1 MSEQQRQGSHFEFDV
16 AFERN
21 VMIPARDGVELATD
35 LYFPAI
41 GSTKAT
47 GPFPVILE
55 RTPYLKDSTRYHRK
69 GSMYARLGY
78 VMAIQDV
85 RGRGESAGLW
95 YPFAEEAEDGCDSVE
110 WLGGQPWSSSKVGTL
125 GTSYSGSDQS
135 ALATLNPSHLA
146 AQFISMGASNYHD
159 CSMRHNGCLEQR
171 FLIYSFRMAVTSQQA
186 QADPE
191 LQRTLIDAFENF
203 DKWMNRLPFRKGQ
216 TPLALVP
223 NIEQWALDIQNRGDY
238 DDYWRQ
244 RGLSI
249 EHYWDEQADVPT
261 VFFGGWYDSYARA
274 TTTNFVELSQRKNS
288 PLYLVMGPWTHGDP
302 TCEISNSGEVDFGA
316 DAALDEYHRL
326 PLRFFDTYLKCLETG
341 LEQDRRVK
349 IFVMGGGSGLRNDDG
364 RMQHGGLWRDETAW
378 PVENSHPVAFYLHGN
393 GQLSTEAP
401 STPEIDDAASTT
413 LLFDPKNPVPTIGG
427 SISAAMPLM
436 DAGAFDQRG
445 CPPGSAKRYEHFP
458 RQEFFASNDDLPLAA
473 RNDVLVFQTEPLS
486 EPVEMIGPILA
497 RLWISSSAVDTDFTV
512 KLIDVMPPNADYP
525 NGFAMLLTD
534 SIQRCRYRDS
544 RESAE
549 LMTPGEIYK
558 LEFLLYPTSN
568 VFTAG
573 HRIRVDVSSSNWPR
587 FDANPNTGEPLGLH
601 RTTQVAKNVVHH
613 DNDHASHLELPVVR
627 RGR

>member
-1 MSEQQRQGSHFEFDV
+1 MSEQGRQGSHFQFDV
-16 AFERN
+16 AVDRN
-21 VMIPARDGVELATD
+21 IMIPARDGVELATD
-35 LYFPAI
+35 LYFPAVD
-41 GSTKAT
+41 STKAT
-47 GPFPVILE
+47 GSLPVVLE
-55 RTPYLKDSTRYHRK
+55 RTPYLKSHTRYHRK

-85 RGRGESAGLW
+85 RGRGESGGMW

-110 WLGGQPWSSSKVGTL
+110 WLGGQPWSNGKVGTL

-191 LQRTLIDAFENF
+191 LKRTLIDAFENV

-223 NIEQWALDIQNRGDY
+223 NIEQWALDVQNRGDY

-274 TTTNFVELSQRKNS
+274 TTTNFVELSRRKQS
-288 PLYLVMGPWTHGDP
+288 PMYLVMGPWTHGDP
-302 TCEISNSGEVDFGA
+302 TCEISSSGEVDFGVE
-316 DAALDEYHRL
+316 AALDEYHRL
-326 PLRFFDTYLKCLETG
+326 PLRFFDTYLKGLDTG
-341 LEQDRRVK
+341 LERDRPVQV
-349 IFVMGGGSGLRNDDG
+349 FVMGGGTGLRNDDG
-364 RMQHGGLWRDETAW
+364 RMQHGGTWRDETAW
-378 PVENSHPVAFYLHGN
+378 PIEDSQPIAFYLQGD

-401 STPEIDDAASTT
+401 STPGTDAASTT

-427 SISAAMPLM
+427 SISAAMPLV

-445 CPPGSAKRYEHFP
+445 CPPGSGKRYQHFP
-458 RQEFFASNDDLPLAA
+458 RQEFFSSTDDLPLAA
-473 RNDVLVFQTEPLS
+473 RNDVLVFQTDPLFEPI
-486 EPVEMIGPILA
+486 EVIGPIVA

-549 LMTPGEIYK
+549 MMTPGEIYK

-568 VFTAG
+568 IFSAG

-587 FDANPNTGEPLGLH
+587 FDVNPNTGEPLGLH
-601 RTTQVAKNVVHH
+601 RTTQVAKNTVHH
-613 DNDHASHLELPVVR
+613 DSEHASHLELPR
-627 RGR
+627 SGA